1 MYYFSMLFVLS
12 LLTFDDFRSE
22 LANILDIRFSM
33 AVACCNSK
41 GFLRLFPIVLLF
53 NTALVLV
60 WRNVQQAQQLS
71 QPSILWDSEEQASIE
86 EDCSKYV
93 NLPKE
98 ASPRTQELQELL
110 KCRDRS
116 LRFERI
122 QHGSYWLLQNLVIG
136 RKSRDIGCAESI
148 TYTTIGDYTF
158 FDNLK
163 PLVER

>member
-1 MYYFSMLFVLS
+1 
-12 LLTFDDFRSE
+12 
-22 LANILDIRFSM
+22 M

-60 WRNVQQAQQLS
+60 WRNVQQAQQLT
-71 QPSILWDSEEQASIE
+71 QTKLLWESNERALMPED
-86 EDCSKYV
+86 DCSKYD
-93 NLPKE
+93 NIPKE
-98 ASPRTQELQELL
+98 ISPRTLELQELL